1 MKRME
6 PTSRYGRTSVKNAEV
21 PARPAAIINGRSGR
35 QQLEAARTLPIAARL
50 AATVPAPLDESD
62 RVVLVDLASLG
73 MCSPQCCLS
82 QRPIVDRLEAILH
95 PKVREQLTR
104 RNDPSVRDLEA
115 GIPRHQINFRPPN
128 GANQDEALLRTR
140 EASTSAESQEPRL
153 AHD

>member
-6 PTSRYGRTSVKNAEV
+6 PTSRYGRISVRTAAV
-21 PARPAAIINGRSGR
+21 PAKPAAIMNGKNGR

-62 RVVLVDLASLG
+62 RAVLAGLASSS

-95 PKVREQLTR
+95 PKVR
-104 RNDPSVRDLEA
+104 
-115 GIPRHQINFRPPN
+115 
-128 GANQDEALLRTR
+128 
-140 EASTSAESQEPRL
+140 
-153 AHD
+153 